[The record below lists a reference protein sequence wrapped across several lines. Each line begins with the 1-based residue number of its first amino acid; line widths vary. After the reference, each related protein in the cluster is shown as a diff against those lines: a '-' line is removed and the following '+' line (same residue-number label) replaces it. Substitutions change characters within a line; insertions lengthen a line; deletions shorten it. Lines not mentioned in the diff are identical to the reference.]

1 MSEAF
6 LARVLIL
13 VRNGCRLPPVAA
25 DWHPSC
31 CHTAE
36 MGFRLVTGNASF
48 EDFGDDDKYRI
59 ADNGILQID
68 KPDGARRYY
77 SPTGWAFIEEKR
89 DPNSPST
96 MFM

>member
-1 MSEAF
+1 
-6 LARVLIL
+6 
-13 VRNGCRLPPVAA
+13 
-25 DWHPSC
+25 
-31 CHTAE
+31 